1 MIKTKIKILLKY
13 IAIFIF
19 ILVIAYLFLIK
30 FSATEL
36 KFKCSGQ
43 LTSNAGEQSKIIY
56 IKLSL
61 YRPWV
66 YIWSKSNCEGDLQ
79 LEIPNEWVEY
89 YGCLQQNGDQLHI
102 YKEYSP
108 EHLVGIFS
116 LLSKALSID
125 LGPFGFFDGLC
136 ASAD

>member
-1 MIKTKIKILLKY
+1 MMKTKIKILLKY

-19 ILVIAYLFLIK
+19 ILVIAYLFVIK
-30 FSATEL
+30 FSVTEL

-43 LTSNAGEQSKIIY
+43 LTSNTDKQSKIIY

-66 YIWSKSNCEGDLQ
+66 HIWSQSNCEGDLQ
-79 LEIPNEWVEY
+79 LEIPNLWVES
-89 YGCLQQNGDQLHI
+89 YGCLQQNGDHIHI
-102 YKEYSP
+102 YKERLP
-108 EHLVGIFS
+108 ERLLGNFS

-136 ASAD
+136 VPTN

>member
-1 MIKTKIKILLKY
+1 MIKTKIKTLLKY

-19 ILVIAYLFLIK
+19 ILLIAYLFVTK
-30 FSATEL
+30 FSINEL
-36 KFKCSGQ
+36 KFKCSSQ
-43 LTSNAGEQSKIIY
+43 LTSDIDRQSKIVY

-66 YIWSKSNCEGDLQ
+66 HIWSKNNCDGNVY

-102 YKEYSP
+102 YKGYSH

-116 LLSKALSID
+116 LFSKALSID

-136 ASAD
+136 VPTD